1 MEYYAPRA
9 VGNAAVPA
17 HEPFIKIVLL
27 LCSHLSASPCFLG
40 FSADSTPANFS
51 CPSSLFQTTLLSLM
65 ATLLIDD
72 QDSQVKYL
80 CPTLNQAVAGS
91 YYNNTWST
99 VRAESSCSDGWFQY
113 TFHGTG
119 IQVAASIPKPSTY
132 SVKIDNE
139 AFVSQSGDGAYD
151 SPALPEGE
159 HTLTYSVGSG
169 TALPAFDYLTVTA
182 GTNTP
187 LDGKTLVIDDTD
199 GSIAYTGSWTI
210 ESPVPLNFDY
220 STSLHKNS
228 AHWASRVGDSLHF
241 QFRGSS
247 ISVLGIAANISGG
260 GNITATYTLDGISNT
275 RDLPTGTLDS
285 LPMVQLF
292 HADVQPGDHT
302 LIVNITSIQAPC
314 SLGFDLITY
323 NASFPNISSMTGAAA
338 TATSSADSKTP
349 SWGPKVGIAIGVV
362 AGVSLVLSILIIFW
376 QRNRLRK
383 DVKAKSLEV
392 TFNDSKQKRDSK
404 PFVEF

>member
-1 MEYYAPRA
+1 
-9 VGNAAVPA
+9 
-17 HEPFIKIVLL
+17 
-27 LCSHLSASPCFLG
+27 
-40 FSADSTPANFS
+40 
-51 CPSSLFQTTLLSLM
+51 M

-72 QDSQVKYL
+72 QDNQVKYL

-99 VRAESSCSDGWFQY
+99 VRAESSCIDGWFQY
-113 TFHGTG
+113 TFHGAG

-139 AFVSQSGDGAYD
+139 EFVSQSGDGSYD
-151 SPALPEGE
+151 SPALSDGE

-199 GSIAYTGSWTI
+199 GSISYAGSWTTDA
-210 ESPVPLNFDY
+210 PVPLNFDY
-220 STSLHKNS
+220 STSLYKS
-228 AHWASRVGDSLHF
+228 TAHWSSRVGDSFHF

-260 GNITATYTLDGISNT
+260 GNITATYTLDGVSNT
-275 RDLPTGTLDS
+275 HGLPTATLDS
-285 LPMVQLF
+285 LPMVHLF
-292 HADVQPGDHT
+292 HADVQPGEHT
-302 LIVNITSIQAPC
+302 LIVNITSIQAPR
-314 SLGFDLITY
+314 SLGIDLITY
-323 NASFPNISSMTGAAA
+323 NASFPNIASVGGTASVAA
-338 TATSSADSKTP
+338 TSGAGSKTP

-362 AGVSLVLSILIIFW
+362 AGVSLVLAILIIFW

-383 DVKAKSLEV
+383 DVEGKTLEV
-392 TFNDSKQKRDSK
+392 TLNDSKHKRDSK
-404 PFVEF
+404 PYLEF